1 MLRFYST
8 MSRRKEDFIP
18 LEFPK
23 VGMYTCGPTVYN
35 FAHIGNFRAYVF
47 EDILRRW
54 LKHRGYQVTQVMN
67 ITDVEDKIIRD
78 STVQGVDIYTFTA
91 KYTEAFFEDLDA
103 LRIERAEFYPKA
115 TDHIPEMIAI
125 IKTLIEK
132 GHTYERDGSLY
143 FRLSTFSQ
151 YGKLSGVRPDEVLS
165 GARVDADEYEK
176 DDARDFVLWKA
187 NKGESAWW
195 DTELGRGRP
204 GWHIECSAM
213 SMKYLGESFDIHT
226 GGEDN
231 VFPHH
236 ENEIAQSEAATG
248 RPFAKYWMH
257 CRYLLV
263 DGEKMSKSKGNFFT
277 LRDLLAKGH
286 DPAAIRYLLAS
297 GHYRSPLNFTFD
309 GLRAAESSVHRL
321 KDCVLRLTEVASN
334 AAGTGHVFPMAQEAE
349 KRFSDAMDDD
359 LDMPNALAAV
369 FDFVRAVNQAID
381 DRSLTPQDATASLE
395 FLKTADSIMNVMDIG
410 NDEILDQD
418 IQRLIDERQA
428 ARKRR
433 DFAGADAIRDQ
444 LAAMGIVLE
453 DTPQGVRWKRR

>member
-1 MLRFYST
+1 
-8 MSRRKEDFIP
+8 MSRQKEDFEP
-18 LEFPK
+18 LQYPK

-35 FAHIGNFRAYVF
+35 YAHIGNFRAYVF

-54 LKHRGYQVTQVMN
+54 LKYRGYQVVQVMN

-78 STVQGVDIYTFTA
+78 STAQGVDIYTFTEQ
-91 KYTEAFFEDLDA
+91 YTKAFFEDLDS
-103 LRIERAEFYPKA
+103 LRIERAEHYPKA
-115 TDHIPEMIAI
+115 TDHIPEMIEI
-125 IKTLIEK
+125 IKNLIAK

-143 FRLSTFSQ
+143 FRLSTFPQ
-151 YGKLSGVRPDEVLS
+151 YGKLSGIRPDEVMS

-187 NKGESAWW
+187 NKGESACW

-213 SMKYLGESFDIHT
+213 SMKFLGESFDIHT

-248 RPFAKYWMH
+248 EPFAKYWMH

-277 LRDLLAKGH
+277 LRDLLEKGH
-286 DPAAIRYLLAS
+286 NPAAIRYLLAS

-309 GLRAAESSVHRL
+309 GLKGSDAAVQRL
-321 KDCVLRLTEVASN
+321 KDCVLRLSEVATDGS
-334 AAGTGHVFPMAQEAE
+334 AADDSFAPLQSAQE
-349 KRFSDAMDDD
+349 RFETAMDDD
-359 LDMPNALAAV
+359 LDVPNALAAV
-369 FDFVRAVNQAID
+369 FDFVRYANQAID
-381 DRSLTPQDATASLE
+381 DRSLTPAEATASLD
-395 FLKTADSIMNVMDIG
+395 FMKAVDSIFNVMDMG
-410 NDEILDQD
+410 KQETLDED
-418 IQRLIDERQA
+418 IQRLIEERQA
-428 ARKRR
+428 ARKSR
-433 DFAGADAIRDQ
+433 DFAKADAIRDQ
-444 LAAMGIVLE
+444 LAEMGIVLE
-453 DTPQGVRWKRR
+453 DTPQGIRWKRR